1 MTRWGAASRVSPP
14 EGLHAPSSPHLLI
27 TSLPPHPS
35 SSVLS
40 ALSVVGLFAS
50 RLSRLA
56 SRAKPPRRGIGPS
69 RSGVGKPA
77 TAVGRRAAVASRRRL
92 LPGTGGR
99 HFGTPGALTAARVAP
114 VSREPSRAK
123 CLPEGT
129 LAKPWRLARAML
141 LEILRR
147 PGPPSRRRRISH
159 PNPHLSHSPSKG
171 PPERAGRPA
180 FGSPWGHLRLTAG
193 DGGRGLGDGSEA
205 HWAFQ
210 HHHPHAVRA

>member
-1 MTRWGAASRVSPP
+1 MRPHHLIS
-14 EGLHAPSSPHLLI
+14 SSPHYLL
-27 TSLPPHPS
+27 TLPPPCS
-35 SSVLS
+35 PRSPWWV
-40 ALSVVGLFAS
+40 F
-50 RLSRLA
+50 SRLA
-56 SRAKPPRRGIGPS
+56 SPVSLLARSPLAGGIGPS
-69 RSGVGKPA
+69 RRGVGKPA